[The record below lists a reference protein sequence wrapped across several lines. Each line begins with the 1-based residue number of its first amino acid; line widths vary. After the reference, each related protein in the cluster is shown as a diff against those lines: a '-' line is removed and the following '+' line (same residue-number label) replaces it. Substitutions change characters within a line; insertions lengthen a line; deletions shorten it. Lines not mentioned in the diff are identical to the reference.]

1 LRNVPGVYSSVT
13 FIFVGLGTEEY
24 ICVIFLDI
32 KEFKKIEEY
41 FLFCC
46 SDNLLYLSTL
56 YSSGFVWL
64 THKFKVIS
72 SSVSLIH
79 SSILI
84 EEYFMVSVVSHSH
97 TPSYNKIKGVLTLS
111 RKTFYCSH
119 QNSDSFTPAQ
129 FPGASSRG
137 RRSILSTPAL
147 APRRQYA
154 RGTVKKIAATQ
165 TALARQRENPA
176 QPAHGE
182 KKALER

>member
-1 LRNVPGVYSSVT
+1 
-13 FIFVGLGTEEY
+13 
-24 ICVIFLDI
+24 
-32 KEFKKIEEY
+32 
-41 FLFCC
+41 
-46 SDNLLYLSTL
+46 
-56 YSSGFVWL
+56 
-64 THKFKVIS
+64 
-72 SSVSLIH
+72 LIH